1 MKVVI
6 GMSGG
11 VDSSVAA
18 YILKKQGYEVIG
30 LFMRNWDA
38 SINNDIMGNP
48 TLNNN
53 ICPQEQDYNDALE
66 VCNKLDIPLH
76 RIDFVKEY
84 WDYVFTYFLD
94 ELKKGR
100 TPNPDIM
107 CNKYIK
113 FDLFI
118 KEAKRLGA
126 DYIAT
131 GHYARYDGKNLL
143 RAIDDNKD
151 QTYFLSQVTKEQL
164 KNVLFPLGDIE
175 KKDVRKIAEKY
186 DLITAKKKDSTG
198 ICFIGE
204 RNFTNFLSNYLPNQ
218 KGDIIKPEVRKIADE
233 LGLVTAKKKDSTGI
247 CFIGERNYQKF
258 ISNYLKPNPGDI
270 INVKTNEVIG
280 THTGLMNYTIGQRRN
295 VGISGNLEKHFVV
308 GKNVEKNLLYV
319 AFGEDNEY
327 LYSDACIIENINF
340 NTDIRPTNCTAK
352 FRYRGPDNDV
362 SLEYLD
368 NNEILV
374 KYPEKVKSVTPGQAC
389 VFYLGEQCLGSGI
402 IKTVMKDG
410 QKLWYL

>member
-18 YILKKQGYEVIG
+18 YLLKKEGYEVIG

-38 SINNDIMGNP
+38 SVNNDILGNP
-48 TLNNN
+48 TLNNI
-53 ICPQEQDYNDALE
+53 ICPQEQDYNDALAVSNE
-66 VCNKLDIPLH
+66 LGIPLH

-131 GHYARYDGKNLL
+131 GHYARIKDGYLL
-143 RAIDDNKD
+143 RGIDDNKD
-151 QTYFLSQVTKEQL
+151 QTYFLSQLTKEQL
-164 KNVLFPLGDIE
+164 KNVLFPVGNIV
-175 KKDVRKIAEKY
+175 KDEVRKIADELK
-186 DLITAKKKDSTG
+186 LTTAKKKDSTG

-204 RNFTNFLSNYLPNQ
+204 RNFKRFLENYLPN
-218 KGDIIKPEVRKIADE
+218 KE
-233 LGLVTAKKKDSTGI
+233 
-247 CFIGERNYQKF
+247 
-258 ISNYLKPNPGDI
+258 GDI
-270 INVKTNEVIG
+270 INIETKQVLGKHI
-280 THTGLMNYTIGQRRN
+280 GLMYYTIGQRRGLD
-295 VGISGNLEKHFVV
+295 VGGTSDKLFVV
-308 GKNVEKNLLYV
+308 GKDLNKNILYV
-319 AFGEDNEY
+319 CEGEDNEY
-327 LYSDACIIENINF
+327 LLSDSCIVEQVNF
-340 NTDIRPTNCTAK
+340 NCDLRPTECSAK
-352 FRYRGPDNDV
+352 FRYRQKDNPV
-362 SLEYLD
+362 SIEYLD
-368 NNEILV
+368 NGELLV
-374 KYPEKVKSVTPGQAC
+374 RYKNVKSVTPGQAC
-389 VFYLGEQCLGSGI
+389 VFYQDEKCLGGGI
-402 IKTVMKDG
+402 IKEVRKNNE
-410 QKLWYL
+410 KLWYLL